1 MTISKNI
8 LAGSGAVAA
17 AYEIEQSLMFDKTQG
32 HGLRRTETSSGNR
45 RTWTLSCWVKQATVD
60 NTAFM
65 IWGRAQSHFSNLTM
79 QSQVLVWNEHNGG
92 NPIRLHTKRIFRDPS
107 AWYHIV
113 LRLDTTQST
122 ASDRARIYVNGVQQT
137 DFSIEGYPSANHQG
151 YVNDHTFDSGYNYVG
166 NGYFNINQT
175 GYGWNGYIA
184 EMNFIDGAS
193 LDASSFGETN
203 SDTDQWVPKKYE
215 GSYGS
220 KGYYLPFSKN
230 GNGGSAYLDGSGDRL
245 TTPSSSDFAFG
256 TGDFTIEG
264 WYYLTAS
271 FASGNQYLFDFG
283 SNGLR
288 VQFYNGT
295 VYYIV
300 DGSNNVTTTASGV
313 THNNWYHIAAVRYS
327 GQMNLYING
336 VSRGTKDSVT
346 TNLSA
351 QALTIGAYGA
361 NGSNALQGYI
371 SNFRVSNAAIYTSN
385 FTPSTTPLTN
395 LSSTK
400 FLMNGG
406 NSAIVGPALTGIDD
420 TTFSVFQPFASS
432 VTTFASDTSG
442 NGNNYTSF
450 NLNNANVIG
459 DSPTNNFATWNPA
472 VRTPYYVFSNGNLK
486 LTVPNQ
492 WRNGIATMGVS
503 TGKWY
508 WEQIVS
514 PSSLQYCNLGFVTD
528 KGLFDNWLASGTYI
542 GYKAWSWGYD
552 GSNGKLWHQAAGG
565 TQLTLA
571 PTTQWK
577 AAVALD
583 LDNGK
588 AWFSLNG
595 VWMGTGANPSTGAG
609 AAFSSL
615 TTGINYYPATTIY
628 NLNST
633 ANFGQDGTFGG
644 LATAQGN
651 ADTNGIGNFFYPVP
665 TGFKALCT
673 NNLPEPAITPKE
685 HFNAVLY
692 AGDNTTGRQI
702 TGVGFQP
709 DLVWLKNRSVTNYHT
724 LFDSVRG
731 VTNYLFANDVSGEQS
746 NSSSVTAFTSDGIT
760 VNHNASFG
768 NNNANS
774 SNYVTWNWK
783 AGGTEP
789 VKTYV
794 VKVVSDSGNKYRFD
808 DFGVSSQT
816 VDLQEGGTYTF
827 DQSDSSNSG
836 HPFRLSITNNGTHGG
851 GSEYTTGVVT
861 TGSPGSA
868 GAKTVITVAA
878 SAPVLYYYCSVHSG
892 MGGQIRTSPNS
903 AHGSS
908 YFDGDIKSTVS
919 ANQES
924 GFSIVNYEPNG
935 TASAT
940 VPHGLG
946 VVPEMVFYKRYNSS
960 SSWFCWTTVI
970 DGSNDYLVLNG
981 QDTLATVSQAGG
993 TSFTSSF
1000 IRATNY
1006 ANNSEAVAYCFAS
1019 KPGFSKIGVYTGNGV
1034 ADGPFVYT
1042 GFKPAWVMRKR
1053 VTGGNADWF
1062 INGGK
1067 INPANA
1073 SVSGTGIANISLWAN
1088 NPSVDEAAGEIAY
1101 GLDLLSNGFKTTASA
1116 HYLNDH
1122 NSIYLYM
1129 AFAESPFKYANA
1141 R

>member
-65 IWGRAQSHFSNLTM
+65 IWGQAQSHFSNLTM
-79 QSQVLVWNEHNGG
+79 QSQVLVWNEYNGG

-137 DFSIEGYPSANHQG
+137 DFSIESYPSANHEG
-151 YVNDHTFDSGYNYVG
+151 RINDHTFDSGYNYVG

-313 THNNWYHIAAVRYS
+313 THNNWYHIAAVRYNS
-327 GQMNLYING
+327 QMNLYIDG

-361 NGSNALQGYI
+361 NGSNALHGYI
-371 SNFRVSNAAIYTSN
+371 SNFRVSNSAIYTSN

-459 DSPTNNFATWNPA
+459 DSPTNNFATWNPNI
-472 VRTPYYVFSNGNLK
+472 RTPYY
-486 LTVPNQ
+486 
-492 WRNGIATMGVS
+492 AVS
-503 TGKWY
+503 YT
-508 WEQIVS
+508 
-514 PSSLQYCNLGFVTD
+514 
-528 KGLFDNWLASGTYI
+528 
-542 GYKAWSWGYD
+542 
-552 GSNGKLWHQAAGG
+552 H
-565 TQLTLA
+565 LTL
-571 PTTQWK
+571 P
-577 AAVALD
+577 
-583 LDNGK
+583 
-588 AWFSLNG
+588 
-595 VWMGTGANPSTGAG
+595 
-609 AAFSSL
+609 
-615 TTGINYYPATTIY
+615 TIY
-628 NLNST
+628 
-633 ANFGQDGTFGG
+633 
-644 LATAQGN
+644 
-651 ADTNGIGNFFYPVP
+651 
-665 TGFKALCT
+665 
-673 NNLPEPAITPKE
+673 
-685 HFNAVLY
+685 
-692 AGDNTTGRQI
+692 
-702 TGVGFQP
+702 
-709 DLVWLKNRSVTNYHT
+709 SV
-724 LFDSVRG
+724 
-731 VTNYLFANDVSGEQS
+731 
-746 NSSSVTAFTSDGIT
+746 
-760 VNHNASFG
+760 
-768 NNNANS
+768 
-774 SNYVTWNWK
+774 
-783 AGGTEP
+783 
-789 VKTYV
+789 
-794 VKVVSDSGNKYRFD
+794 
-808 DFGVSSQT
+808 
-816 VDLQEGGTYTF
+816 
-827 DQSDSSNSG
+827 
-836 HPFRLSITNNGTHGG
+836 
-851 GSEYTTGVVT
+851 
-861 TGSPGSA
+861 
-868 GAKTVITVAA
+868 
-878 SAPVLYYYCSVHSG
+878 
-892 MGGQIRTSPNS
+892 
-903 AHGSS
+903 
-908 YFDGDIKSTVS
+908 
-919 ANQES
+919 
-924 GFSIVNYEPNG
+924 
-935 TASAT
+935 
-940 VPHGLG
+940 
-946 VVPEMVFYKRYNSS
+946 
-960 SSWFCWTTVI
+960 
-970 DGSNDYLVLNG
+970 
-981 QDTLATVSQAGG
+981 
-993 TSFTSSF
+993 
-1000 IRATNY
+1000 
-1006 ANNSEAVAYCFAS
+1006 
-1019 KPGFSKIGVYTGNGV
+1019 
-1034 ADGPFVYT
+1034 
-1042 GFKPAWVMRKR
+1042 
-1053 VTGGNADWF
+1053 
-1062 INGGK
+1062 
-1067 INPANA
+1067 
-1073 SVSGTGIANISLWAN
+1073 
-1088 NPSVDEAAGEIAY
+1088 
-1101 GLDLLSNGFKTTASA
+1101 
-1116 HYLNDH
+1116 
-1122 NSIYLYM
+1122 
-1129 AFAESPFKYANA
+1129 
-1141 R
+1141 